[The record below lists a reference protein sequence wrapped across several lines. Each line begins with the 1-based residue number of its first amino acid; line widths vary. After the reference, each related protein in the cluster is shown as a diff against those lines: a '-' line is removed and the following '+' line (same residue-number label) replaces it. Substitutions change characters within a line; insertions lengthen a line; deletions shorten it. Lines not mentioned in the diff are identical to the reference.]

1 MSSPALCGL
10 WLFNIG
16 KEQVNMGA
24 TLDALCRLQEVELQ
38 IAEIQRRINRKHR
51 LVEKQ
56 DKRLSQIDA
65 QIKGWQEAIRKEK
78 MEADAIELDVKSR
91 EAEIVK
97 LRQALNTTKT
107 NKEYSAILTELNTKK
122 ADYSKLE
129 EKGLGVLNQLEAKN
143 KELETVQKDRE
154 SEQAKRDELAK
165 SAADTEDKSRE
176 RMNKLKRERE
186 AAAEAVPPS
195 ALQIFDRVSEKHDG
209 EAMAGI
215 LRTHPK
221 RAEYA
226 CEGCNMSIN
235 IEQVNSVLS
244 RDEPITCNNCGRILF
259 YETAAAPT
267 R

>member
-1 MSSPALCGL
+1 
-10 WLFNIG
+10 
-16 KEQVNMGA
+16 MGA

-38 IAEIQRRINRKHR
+38 IAEIQRRINRKHL

-56 DKRLSQIDA
+56 DKRIAEIDA
-65 QIKGWQEAIRKEK
+65 KIKGWQAAIRKEK
-78 MEADAIELDVKSR
+78 MDADAIELDVKSR

-97 LRQALNTTKT
+97 LRQTLNTTKT

-129 EKGLGVLNQLEAKN
+129 ERGLVILGQVEAKN
-143 KELETVQKDRE
+143 KELETVVKEQE
-154 SEQAKRDELAK
+154 AEQAKRDQLI
-165 SAADTEDKSRE
+165 AAVEEIEDKSRE

-186 AAAEAVPPS
+186 AAAEVVPPS
-195 ALQIFDRVSEKHDG
+195 ALHIFDRVSEKHDG

-215 LRTHPK
+215 VRTHPK
-221 RAEYA
+221 RSEYA

-244 RDEPITCNNCGRILF
+244 RDEPVQCNNCGRILY
-259 YETAAAPT
+259 YEPAAAPT

>member
-1 MSSPALCGL
+1 
-10 WLFNIG
+10 
-16 KEQVNMGA
+16 MGA

-51 LVEKQ
+51 QVEKQ
-56 DKRLSQIDA
+56 DKRIAELDA
-65 QIKGWQEAIRKEK
+65 KIKGWEAAIRREK
-78 MEADAIELDVKSR
+78 MDADAIELEVKSR

-97 LRQALNTTKT
+97 LRQALNTAKT

-129 EKGLGVLNQLEAKN
+129 EKGLAILSQVEAKN
-143 KELETVQKDRE
+143 QELTAVVKERET
-154 SEQAKRDELAK
+154 EQAKRDQLS
-165 SAADTEDKSRE
+165 SAAEETEDKSRE

-186 AAAEAVPPS
+186 AAAEVVPPS

-226 CEGCNMSIN
+226 CEGCNMSVN

-244 RDEPITCNNCGRILF
+244 RDDPVQCNNCGRILY
-259 YETAAAPT
+259 YEPAAAPT